1 MGYLHLLF
9 YLFISSA
16 HAADRQQELDNLRS
30 RISKMQREMGHT
42 KQSKSRVQDALRA
55 SERAI
60 SDSNRKIA
68 ELTAQK
74 HLAAHNLDTL
84 QARQQNLTDS
94 MQTQQRL
101 LGKQL
106 YLQYIG
112 GNVGYF
118 RQFLNG
124 QEPNQLA
131 RNLHYFQYIARE
143 RAAGLGTLRGNFST
157 LQTTQL
163 EVQKHSIE
171 LAALNAEELTQRSNL
186 TQGWLAKQQTLEN
199 ISRQLRQQKREVNR
213 LQRDENRLAQ
223 LVKKLAKMLAKPKS
237 NPTFGNTDLPD
248 NFFAVHPFGKLKGKL
263 ALPAKGTI
271 RNRFGTPRSDGIVL
285 WKGIFVKSNAGQT
298 VQTIASGRVV
308 FADWLRGFGNL
319 LIVDH
324 GAGYMSL
331 YGNNEMLYKKIGDWA
346 TRGEAI
352 ASVGNSGGNQESGL
366 YFELRHESKPFDPI
380 PWLAKKYH

>member
-9 YLFISSA
+9 CLLISSA
-16 HAADRQQELDNLRS
+16 HAADQQQELDNLRS

-42 KQSKSRVQDALRA
+42 KKSKSKVQDALRE

-68 ELTAQK
+68 ELAAQK
-74 HLAAHNLDTL
+74 HLAAHNLNAL

-112 GNVGYF
+112 GDSNYF

-131 RNLHYFQYIARE
+131 RNLQYYQYIARE
-143 RAAGLGTLRGNFST
+143 RAARLSALRGNSSA

-163 EVQKHSIE
+163 EVREHSVK
-171 LAALNAEELTQRSNL
+171 LAALNAEELAQRSNL
-186 TQGWLAKQQTLEN
+186 TQGRLAKQQMLEN
-199 ISRQLRQQKREVNR
+199 ISQQLRQQKREVNR
-213 LQRDENRLAQ
+213 LQHDENRLSQ
-223 LVKKLAKMLAKPKS
+223 LVKKLAKKRVKPTS
-237 NPTFGNTDLPD
+237 NSTLGNTDLPD
-248 NFFAVHPFGKLKGKL
+248 NFFDIHPFVQLKGKL

-271 RNRFGTPRSDGIVL
+271 RSRFGTPRSDGIVL

-298 VQTIASGRVV
+298 VKTIATGRVV

-331 YGNNEMLYKKIGDWA
+331 YGNNEKLYKKVGDWA
-346 TRGEAI
+346 TGGETI
-352 ASVGNSGGNQESGL
+352 ASVGNSGGNEESGL

>member
-9 YLFISSA
+9 CLFINSV
-16 HAADRQQELDNLRS
+16 HAADQQQELDNLRS

-42 KQSKSRVQDALRA
+42 KKSKSEVQDALRK

-60 SDSNRKIA
+60 SDSSRKIA

-74 HLAAHNLDTL
+74 HLAARTLNTL
-84 QARQQNLTDS
+84 QVRQQNLTDS

-112 GNVGYF
+112 GNFSYF

-124 QEPNQLA
+124 QEPHQLA
-131 RNLHYFQYIARE
+131 RNLQYYQYIARE
-143 RAAGLGTLRGNFST
+143 RAAGLSALRGNFNA

-163 EVQKHSIE
+163 EVQKHSIK

-186 TQGWLAKQQTLEN
+186 TQGKLAKQQTLEN
-199 ISRQLRQQKREVNR
+199 ISRQLRQQKREVTR

-223 LVKKLAKMLAKPKS
+223 LVKKLAKLLAKPKS
-237 NPTFGNTDLPD
+237 KSAFGNADLPD
-248 NFFAVHPFGKLKGKL
+248 NFFDIHPFGQLKGKL

-271 RNRFGTPRSDGIVL
+271 GNRFGTPRPDGIVL

-298 VQTIASGRVV
+298 VKTIAAGRVV

-331 YGNNEMLYKKIGDWA
+331 YGNNEMLYKKVGDWA
-346 TRGEAI
+346 TGGETI
-352 ASVGNSGGNQESGL
+352 ASVGNSGGNEESGL

-380 PWLAKKYH
+380 PWLAKKHH